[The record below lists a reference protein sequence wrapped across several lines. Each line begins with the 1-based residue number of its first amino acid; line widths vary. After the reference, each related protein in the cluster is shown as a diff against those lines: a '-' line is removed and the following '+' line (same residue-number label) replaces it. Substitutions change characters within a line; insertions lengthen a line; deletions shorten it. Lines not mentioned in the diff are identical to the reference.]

1 MRPHGIMFHHFHSA
15 RHPAGQG
22 SISAEQLGQIIE
34 RIGPRRILPARQWMR
49 CAMTATLRPT
59 DVCLTFDDNLRCQY
73 DVALPVLEAYGLTAF
88 WFVYTSVCQGN
99 IERLEVYRYFRTTCF
114 DSVDAFYDAF
124 FAAVDDSAHGA
135 TVRDALQP
143 FKPREYLKAYPFYTD
158 ADRRFRF
165 VRDEVLGPE
174 AYARVMD
181 AMLARAELDVSAL
194 ARQLWMGNSELKELH
209 GKGHVIGLH
218 SHTHPTR
225 IERLPVE
232 AQRDEYQQNFDCLH
246 GLLGDRP
253 EAMSHPCNSYTRDTL
268 TILRELGISLGFAA
282 NMQVRGQ
289 SELEYPREDHANLV
303 RSAAA

>member
-1 MRPHGIMFHHFHSA
+1 MFHHFHAA

-22 SISAEQLGQIIE
+22 SISAEQLAEIIE

-73 DVALPVLEAYGLTAF
+73 DVARPVLEAYGLTAF

-99 IERLEVYRYFRTTCF
+99 IEPLEVYRHFRTTCF
-114 DSVDAFYDAF
+114 DSVDAFYKAF
-124 FAAVDDSAHGA
+124 FTTLDESAQGPA
-135 TVRDALQP
+135 VRDALRQ
-143 FKPREYLKAYPFYTD
+143 FEPREYLKAFPFYTD

-174 AYARVMD
+174 AYTQVMD
-181 AMLARAELDVSAL
+181 AMVAREGLDAVAL
-194 ARQLWMGNSELKELH
+194 AGQLWMGGDELKELH

-225 IERLPVE
+225 IERLPAE
-232 AQRDEYQQNFDCLH
+232 AQRDEYRKNFDYLH
-246 GLLGDRP
+246 ALLGDRP
-253 EAMSHPCNSYTRDTL
+253 EAMSHPCNSYSRDTL

-303 RSAAA
+303 RCIAA